1 MSFVIKHINWLEAPS
16 CFPLLSICTY
26 RTFLFNMD
34 MFIQK
39 ENKRRIQLKKHS
51 INKCCMK
58 SYRTVFK
65 KIKACMFV
73 RPDLPF
79 AFFFLASCQNTGE
92 GICRKNGDLC
102 HHNTGRCKKARGER
116 GKRRIYFSTAWDYWN
131 CAQFICYCFCVHL
144 HYTLM
149 TFLSISCTEQSAK
162 TCNGKN
168 DF

>member
-1 MSFVIKHINWLEAPS
+1 MKHQAIFHS
-16 CFPLLSICTY
+16 YQICIH
-26 RTFLFNMD
+26 RTFIFNMD
-34 MFIQK
+34 VFIQK
-39 ENKRRIQLKKHS
+39 ENKRQMQLNKGS
-51 INKCCMK
+51 IKKCCMRN
-58 SYRTVFK
+58 YRIVFK

-149 TFLSISCTEQSAK
+149 TFLKINCTAQSAK
-162 TCNGKN
+162 TCNGKD

>member
-1 MSFVIKHINWLEAPS
+1 
-16 CFPLLSICTY
+16 
-26 RTFLFNMD
+26 
-34 MFIQK
+34 MFIK
-39 ENKRRIQLKKHS
+39 KKIKKMQL
-51 INKCCMK
+51 NKCSIKKCYMK
-58 SYRTVFK
+58 SYRIVFK
-65 KIKACMFV
+65 MIKARTFV
-73 RPDLPF
+73 RLDLPF

-116 GKRRIYFSTAWDYWN
+116 GKRRIYFSSAWDYWN

-149 TFLSISCTEQSAK
+149 TFLRINCTAQSAK
-162 TCNGKN
+162 TCNGKD